1 MYLVRRLTRDLRK
14 LRRKAERKAAAQDK
28 ASLKDTKERLEHEAK
43 TAQKAR
49 DREAQITV
57 SKEEERNRQEELA
70 QQTID

>member
-1 MYLVRRLTRDLRK
+1 MLRNKQLKNK
-14 LRRKAERKAAAQDK
+14 LAHDK
-28 ASLKDTKERLEHEAK
+28 ASLKDTKERLEREAK

-49 DREAQITV
+49 DREVRITV

>member
-1 MYLVRRLTRDLRK
+1 MLRNKQLKNK
-14 LRRKAERKAAAQDK
+14 LAHDK

-57 SKEEERNRQEELA
+57 SKEEEEINRQEELA
-70 QQTID
+70 QHTID